1 MLVAWGLCF
10 GYIARIA
17 VILSPLKLRSRFLS
31 LSPRPWPTA
40 VTVTGLVLVCCFA
53 ALKAELSV
61 SLSHSTSRL
70 PVLT

>member
-17 VILSPLKLRSRFLS
+17 VILSPLKLRSRS

-53 ALKAELSV
+53 ALEAELSG

-70 PVLT
+70 PGSRS